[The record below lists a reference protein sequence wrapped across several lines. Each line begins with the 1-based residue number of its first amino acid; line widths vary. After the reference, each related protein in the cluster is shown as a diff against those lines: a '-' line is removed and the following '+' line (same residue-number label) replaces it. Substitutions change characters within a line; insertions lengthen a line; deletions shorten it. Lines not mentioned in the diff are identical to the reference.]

1 MLLPL
6 LESIDSINNA
16 DSPTTGF
23 NFYFYKLINIL
34 GLSQSTFSVL
44 LLIVFVFILKGLL
57 TFISLGINSYLIGV
71 LLKNIKLN
79 LFNKYSNMS
88 FSYYTTKNT
97 GEFINLI
104 TEQPNIAIQSFKQL
118 TLFGSHL
125 INTIVLIFLAF
136 MLSTSFGILAIVAGV
151 FLLTLFLKMNSFV
164 QRLSR
169 ISANENSNLNKWLVQ
184 ILHAFKYLVS
194 TNQIKKLNKYVINS
208 VNILTTNQI
217 KTGIAGSFTQS
228 VREPL
233 AVLLIISIIYFQLI
247 LLNQRLEPILVSI
260 ALFYRALNSTL
271 AVQSAFQA
279 TFQMIGSMELI
290 NQEYKNQKNNIV
302 STGKAI
308 VNKLNDKISF
318 NKVYKNNN
326 NYCINSLIWKSTKSQ
341 SLLDNLPENTIVD

>member
-1 MLLPL
+1 MLKLIKPFIDLYNYIKMFQIYLGRKMYVIFIFSTIASILEGLGILMLLPL

-247 LLNQRLEPILVSI
+247 LLNQFGTYFS
-260 ALFYRALNSTL
+260 LNSFILQRPKFNT
-271 AVQSAFQA
+271 SSSKC
-279 TFQMIGSMELI
+279 ISS
-290 NQEYKNQKNNIV
+290 NI
-302 STGKAI
+302 S
-308 VNKLNDKISF
+308 NDS
-318 NKVYKNNN
+318 
-326 NYCINSLIWKSTKSQ
+326 
-341 SLLDNLPENTIVD
+341 